1 MKKVYL
7 LLLFYLPLVSFAQ
20 LKDSVLLKF
29 PMDNVGNVV
38 YQEVV
43 VNKLTKEQL
52 FKNAQTWI
60 AKNYGDYKSVI
71 QVQDLATGNLVFKGK
86 SVYGSY
92 LDRVT
97 DGLTYTVQ
105 IEVKADKFRVKI
117 MDIKEYST
125 LTSDG
130 SETSTS
136 LAEWY
141 NKQIARTDEY
151 ANNVPRLLREKDSR
165 VKKLL
170 DSIKKGLL
178 ENDDF

>member
-1 MKKVYL
+1 MRKAYL
-7 LLLFYLPLVSFAQ
+7 LLLFLLPIMGFAQ

-43 VNKLTKEQL
+43 TTKLTKEQL

-71 QVQDLATGNLVFKGK
+71 QVQDLSTGNLVFKGK
-86 SVYGSY
+86 SVYDTY
-92 LDRVT
+92 LGRVT

-105 IEVKADKFRVKI
+105 IEVKPDKFRVKI
-117 MDIKEYST
+117 MGIKEYST

-141 NKQIARTDEY
+141 NKQIVRTDEY
-151 ANNVPRLLREKDSR
+151 ANNVPSLLREKDNR
-165 VKKLL
+165 VKSLL
-170 DSIKKGLL
+170 NDIKSSLL